1 MRIMGRLS
9 FKDQAFRLREQ
20 AVLDV
25 TTTLLASKGFALMT
39 MDDVAEG
46 AGLSKPSLYKHF
58 RSKEALATE
67 VMIRLLDRALEHL
80 DAQDPV
86 MDGKARL
93 DNLMEWALRT
103 RLEGGLPFL
112 PSTSPHVR
120 DMLMHSV
127 RYSLRIYRLHKQ
139 LQQLV
144 EQARTEGS
152 IRNDLPTD
160 VLLYAYYSR
169 TCDPAVDYMKDFG
182 RYDDDEIIACMR
194 SIMFSGIAAS

>member
-1 MRIMGRLS
+1 MRIIGRLS

-20 AVLDV
+20 AVLDA
-25 TTTLLASKGFALMT
+25 TTTLLASKGFDLMT